1 MPIQHEEYSDYKDPI
16 YKTEER
22 NIFEMENKKMDK
34 FVVRVYQDHK
44 NLMIAIFFLIESVVL
59 LIKYC
64 SEGVEFWNLMGTLV
78 FFIIFVD
85 LIYNGSYLLI
95 GKIKKESE
103 VSEYYIRFVY
113 IFVIYLFS
121 LCCVIS

>member
-1 MPIQHEEYSDYKDPI
+1 
-16 YKTEER
+16 
-22 NIFEMENKKMDK
+22 MDK

-78 FFIIFVD
+78 FLLF
-85 LIYNGSYLLI
+85 LLI
-95 GKIKKESE
+95 
-103 VSEYYIRFVY
+103 
-113 IFVIYLFS
+113 
-121 LCCVIS
+121 